1 MTWAIG
7 SYCDR
12 VRVLLVI
19 LVLAFTAPPAAN
31 AASALTAPTK
41 VAKIGKQKVA
51 YRSFG
56 SGRPLV
62 MVMGLGGTMGSW
74 DPTFLDALAA
84 GGHRIVLLDNEGVG
98 RTTRLSGKLTIRR
111 MGDTVAG
118 LIARLKLKRPDV
130 AGWSM
135 GGMIAQ
141 SFAVRHPRSLRKL
154 VLMATAPG
162 DGKGVP
168 PTPAA
173 LKALTA
179 PSDLTAVLG
188 LIFPAEQSAARDAY
202 IANIIKRQPFEGVA
216 PAAQTAK
223 QTAAS
228 GAWMTGQDPD
238 GRRVAKLRL
247 PTLVAGGEL
256 DPLLPVGN
264 QRHLHDIVK
273 NSQLV
278 TYPDASH
285 AFLFQ
290 HQAEFLPKLLSF
302 VT

>member
-1 MTWAIG
+1 MRFRLLATVLALAIG
-7 SYCDR
+7 
-12 VRVLLVI
+12 
-19 LVLAFTAPPAAN
+19 APAAQ
-31 AASALTAPTK
+31 AATAVTAPTK
-41 VAKIGKQKVA
+41 VLKIGKQKVG

-62 MVMGLGGTMGSW
+62 MIMGLGGTMGSW

-98 RTTRLSGKLTIRR
+98 KTTALPGRLTIRR
-111 MGDTVAG
+111 MGDTTAA

-141 SFAVRHPRSLRKL
+141 SLAVRHPKSLRRL

-173 LKALTA
+173 LGTLSGTADPTAL
-179 PSDLTAVLG
+179 LG
-188 LIFPAEQSAARDAY
+188 LLFPPDQTAARDTYVAH
-202 IANIIKRQPFEGVA
+202 IIQRKPFEGLA
-216 PAAQTAK
+216 PPAQAVK

-228 GAWMTGQDPD
+228 GAWLLSQDPD
-238 GRRVAKLRL
+238 GKRVAKLKL
-247 PTLVAGGEL
+247 PTLIGGGEL

-264 QRHLHDIVK
+264 QRHLHDIIK
-273 NSQLV
+273 GSQLV

-285 AFLFQ
+285 GFLIQDQADWTPRMLAFL
-290 HQAEFLPKLLSF
+290 K
-302 VT
+302 